1 MKMYIPE
8 IGDEIILTSD
18 WEFKEFNN
26 FTNHVLING
35 TILKVKR
42 IYIRQ
47 SMPERST
54 ISFKVIKTEG
64 FIFLNYRKIKNICVS
79 LDYVNKIKFEIYKLN
94 EKIQKIELDI
104 IKYVEDEIIKFSSEY
119 NRFKMLLNTYQYVLP
134 VKYDNSVVNPIYSM

>member
-1 MKMYIPE
+1 MYIPE